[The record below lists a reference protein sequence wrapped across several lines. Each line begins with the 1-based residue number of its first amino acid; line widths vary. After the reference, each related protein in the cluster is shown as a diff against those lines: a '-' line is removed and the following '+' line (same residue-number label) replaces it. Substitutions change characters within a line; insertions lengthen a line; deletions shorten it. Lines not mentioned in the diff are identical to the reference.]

1 MIYENYERFIEEYLN
16 KGLLKR
22 QKSNYRTPEALILRA
37 LKDLKTSKANLDIDE
52 GTAYA
57 IAYLAMLR
65 AGRAFMILK
74 GLRPANGYQHKTVV
88 EFMAYF
94 LGKKFESLVEHFD
107 RMRKK
112 RNIFTYDVGISISKT
127 EAKNALN
134 TAAEFVNVIRD
145 VIRRENPQIQFK
157 F

>member
-1 MIYENYERFIEEYLN
+1 MTCGNYERFMEEYLN

-22 QKSNYRTPEALILRA
+22 QKSNYRTAEKLILRA

-65 AGRAFMILK
+65 AGRVFMLLK
-74 GLRPANGYQHKTVV
+74 ELRPADGYQHKTVV
-88 EFMAYF
+88 EFMACF

-112 RNIFTYDVGISISKT
+112 RNIFTYDVTISISKT
-127 EAKNALN
+127 EANNALN
-134 TAAEFVNVIRD
+134 TAAEFVSVIRD
-145 VIRRENPQIQFK
+145 IIRRENPQIQFK

>member
-1 MIYENYERFIEEYLN
+1 MTYGNYERFIEEYLN

-22 QKSNYRTPEALILRA
+22 QKSNYHTAEKLILRA
-37 LKDLKTSKANLDIDE
+37 LKDLKTSKANLNIDE

-65 AGRAFMILK
+65 AGRAFMLLK
-74 GLRPANGYQHKTVV
+74 ELRPADGYQHKTVV
-88 EFMAYF
+88 ELMAYF
-94 LGKKFESLVEHFD
+94 LEKKFESLVEHFD

-112 RNIFTYDVGISISKT
+112 RNIFTYDVSISISKT
-127 EAKNALN
+127 EANNALN

-145 VIRRENPQIQFK
+145 IIRRENPQIQFK

>member
-1 MIYENYERFIEEYLN
+1 M
-16 KGLLKR
+16 
-22 QKSNYRTPEALILRA
+22 PETLILRA
-37 LKDLKTSKANLDIDE
+37 LKDLKTSKADLDIDE

-65 AGRAFMILK
+65 AGRAFM
-74 GLRPANGYQHKTVV
+74 LRPANGYQHKTVV
-88 EFMAYF
+88 EFTAYF

-127 EAKNALN
+127 EAKNAIN

-145 VIRRENPQIQFK
+145 IIRRESPQIKFK